1 MAALVR
7 AGEEQLGVLPD
18 AEEAAAQLG
27 EHRLAGALSRQ
38 QRVADI
44 FETVPDPS
52 LQLVTRRQLAV
63 VHGLLGEYG
72 REAELR
78 DAVVEAA
85 RALPPPAAAAATA
98 AALHERSV
106 SALRAGDTASAA
118 TAADAAVEAAAALD
132 CAAASALCHGWRGT
146 VSAAAGEG
154 EAAAAQL
161 EVALESAPSA
171 VRAELWLQLG
181 SARLAAAAEPTTG
194 KIPAEAEEAF
204 QQAVSTAAEGAVPAR
219 LCGVVARVK
228 LGEGALRFV
237 EAEAEARMRTTRHA
251 NQDDVAA
258 KQALDEALDEAEEG
272 LNEAV
277 LELKEALGEGC
288 PWVGGVVR
296 RLAALHQIKGDAI
309 MAEVPSPRHD
319 DNPLPQRSGTVGLT
333 GVVLLSRGCIAVGA
347 VDLMRCRR
355 TVPSLC
361 EVRRSPS

>member
-132 CAAASALCHGWRGT
+132 CAAASALCRGWRGT
-146 VSAAAGEG
+146 
-154 EAAAAQL
+154 
-161 EVALESAPSA
+161 
-171 VRAELWLQLG
+171 
-181 SARLAAAAEPTTG
+181 
-194 KIPAEAEEAF
+194 
-204 QQAVSTAAEGAVPAR
+204 
-219 LCGVVARVK
+219 
-228 LGEGALRFV
+228 
-237 EAEAEARMRTTRHA
+237 
-251 NQDDVAA
+251 
-258 KQALDEALDEAEEG
+258 
-272 LNEAV
+272 
-277 LELKEALGEGC
+277 
-288 PWVGGVVR
+288 
-296 RLAALHQIKGDAI
+296 
-309 MAEVPSPRHD
+309 
-319 DNPLPQRSGTVGLT
+319 
-333 GVVLLSRGCIAVGA
+333 
-347 VDLMRCRR
+347 
-355 TVPSLC
+355 
-361 EVRRSPS
+361 